1 MQVYKSKWF
10 NKWACKEGITD
21 SDLSAAVREMV
32 AGLIDAEL
40 GGHVIKKRLAP
51 QGHGKSG
58 GARTLLAFKLGQAA
72 FFMYGFAKNQQ
83 DNISSKELTA
93 LKAMAKYVLGLT
105 PAQINQALGAG
116 EFIEVKHHD

>member
-1 MQVYKSKWF
+1 M
-10 NKWACKEGITD
+10 
-21 SDLSAAVREMV
+21 
-32 AGLIDAEL
+32 
-40 GGHVIKKRLAP
+40 
-51 QGHGKSG
+51 
-58 GARTLLAFKLGQAA
+58 LAFKLGQAA